1 MMEDIQTRI
10 VDQIKDIY
18 IGPESAPA
26 NVAKEHTNLYLKA
39 RKKFG
44 TWRNALEAS
53 GIDYHKAMNNNKW
66 SRELIISEII
76 RLHNCD
82 YDLRP
87 SVLRNN
93 GGIKLLSAANYH
105 FGSWKKAMN
114 ASGIDYM
121 YNRNRK

>member
-1 MMEDIQTRI
+1 MMEDIQTRL

-44 TWRNALEAS
+44 SWRNALEAS
-53 GIDYHKAMNNNKW
+53 GLDYNKAMNNNKW

-76 RLHNCD
+76 RLYNCG

-87 SVLRNN
+87 SVLRSNE
-93 GGIKLLSAANYH
+93 GIKLLSAANYH

-114 ASGIDYM
+114 ASGIDYK